1 MKTKSLKLNAT
12 TNTGLQLNLEITMNE
27 EGLTLDYR
35 VLDKDGNQ
43 VNKIS
48 NSEDDPFLVIG
59 AINRTVKTI
68 VEVTDKYATPKEIL
82 D

>member
-27 EGLTLDYR
+27 EILTLDYR

-43 VNKIS
+43 VNEIS
-48 NSEDDPFLVIG
+48 NNEDDPFLVIS

-68 VEVTDKYATPKEIL
+68 VEVADKHATPKEIHN
-82 D
+82 